1 VPKIFKGGNYM
12 ELEGKKIAI
21 LVADDYEDLELW
33 YPYYRMKEADA
44 EVYIIG
50 CVMSA
55 DKLKGRRGYMADV
68 QLRTD
73 KADPSQYDAIII
85 PGGWAADRL
94 SWCPL
99 TLEFIQKAFEQ
110 NKIISAISQGVWV
123 LSSAGILAS
132 KNVTSAISIREN
144 IKIGGANWADT
155 DVVKDGNLITA
166 RSTPDLPSFCREII
180 KALS

>member
-1 VPKIFKGGNYM
+1 M
-12 ELEGKKIAI
+12 ELDGKKIAI

-50 CVMSA
+50 SMMSA

-68 QLRTD
+68 QIRTD
-73 KADPSQYDAIII
+73 KADPSLYDAIII

-94 SWCPL
+94 SWDIP
-99 TLEFIQKAFEQ
+99 TLDFLKKAFEQ

-123 LSSAGILAS
+123 LSAAKILEN
-132 KNVTSAISIREN
+132 KNVTSAVSIREN
-144 IKIGGANWADT
+144 VKIGGANWVDT
-155 DVVKDGNLITA
+155 DVVRDDNLITS
-166 RSTPDLPSFCREII
+166 RSTADLPSFCRELIR
-180 KALS
+180 ALS